1 MCRFTLY
8 LGPPVRLATLL
19 TEPEHSL
26 ILQSYK
32 ATERQEPL
40 NGDGFG
46 IGWYSPR
53 VHAEPG
59 VFHQITPAWSNRNLR
74 SMANVISSPC
84 VLAHVRAA
92 TPGSGV
98 DLANCHPFAW
108 GNYLLMQNGY
118 IGSFRQ
124 VRRRLLEGLTD
135 EAYDVVRGSTDTE
148 HLFAV
153 FVDEIIRHGCPV
165 DQSVTDGSA
174 ALELA
179 RRLSAAVTRVVDA
192 VTAHGNGEPSYLNI
206 AVADGEHA
214 AVCRFATGDVKPDS
228 LYLLSGEMYQPTARQ
243 YPSRRPEDEGESVV
257 VSSERLTSDPRWAP
271 VPVGHMVVLD
281 RHVAPRLLPMD
292 ARGRIEGSA

>member
-26 ILQSYK
+26 ILQSYRAK
-32 ATERQEPL
+32 ERQEPL

-53 VHAEPG
+53 VHTEPG
-59 VFHQITPAWSNRNLR
+59 VFHQITPAWSNRNLH

-92 TPGSGV
+92 TAGSGV

-108 GNYLLMQNGY
+108 GNYLLMQNGF
-118 IGSFRQ
+118 IGGFRQ
-124 VRRRLLEGLTD
+124 ARRRLLDGLTD
-135 EAYDVVRGSTDTE
+135 EAYDVVKGSTDTE

-153 FVDEIIRHGCPV
+153 FVDELIRNGCPV
-165 DQSVTDGSA
+165 DQGNGDGA
-174 ALELA
+174 AAVELA
-179 RRLSAAVTRVVDA
+179 HRLSAAVTRVVDA
-192 VTAHGNGEPSYLNI
+192 VAKYGNGEPSFLNL
-206 AVADGEHA
+206 AAADGEHA
-214 AVCRFATGDVKPDS
+214 VVCRFATGEGTKQDT
-228 LYLLSGEMYQPTARQ
+228 LYVLQGEMYEPAAKS

-257 VSSERLTSDPRWAP
+257 VSSERLTSDPRWKA
-271 VPVGHMVVLD
+271 VPPSHMLVLD
-281 RHVAPRLLPMD
+281 RRSAPKFLPMD
-292 ARGRIEGSA
+292 SRGRIDLT